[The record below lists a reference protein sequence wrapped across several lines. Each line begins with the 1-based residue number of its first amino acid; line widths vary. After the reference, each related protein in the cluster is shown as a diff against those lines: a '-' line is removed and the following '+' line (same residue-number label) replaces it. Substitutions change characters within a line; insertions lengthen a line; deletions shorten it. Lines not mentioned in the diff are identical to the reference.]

1 MLFLSIPIL
10 TFSTF
15 KTNKM
20 KKRTFS
26 LRHVVLFGF
35 LGLSFWACT
44 KSPVAT
50 NDDVATSSGMA
61 AAVSPGS
68 VTAKVIT
75 LTNPGFE
82 NDKTGWGDQF
92 AISTSDVHSGAK
104 SGKLSASGD
113 KLQQSVTVLA
123 NTDYT
128 LAAWIFGKG
137 SIGAKSGSTVL
148 NSSGGTFSAWTKV
161 TVNFNSGAATGIT
174 LYGAYNAGE
183 GRFDDFTLDE
193 GSVTPPAVPAAP
205 SALSATASGSSVINI
220 SWSDNSSTE
229 TGFKVERKTGTSGTW
244 AEVAGA
250 LAANTTAYSS
260 TGLAAA
266 TQYYFRVRAYNA
278 AGNSAYSNEASATTG
293 SSGGTVYPATILNL
307 TNWKLTVPVNTSH
320 AGNPDEYEQPELATY
335 SDATYFHVNSGSDGV
350 IFNANAGGATTGG
363 SGYPRS
369 ELREMK
375 NNGAD
380 EASWS
385 SSSGTHT
392 MEIDQAV
399 IHLPVV
405 KPHIVIGQIHD
416 ANDDV
421 IVFRLEGA
429 KLFMDH
435 NGTDGTVLTNNYVL
449 GTRFTVKFVV
459 SGNQVKSYY
468 NGVLKE
474 TYNKTFSGAYFKAG
488 AYVQSSCTSVA
499 GESCSAYG
507 EVVIYGVTVTHQ

>member
-1 MLFLSIPIL
+1 
-10 TFSTF
+10 
-15 KTNKM
+15 M

-26 LRHVVLFGF
+26 LRHVALFGF
-35 LGLSFWACT
+35 LGLSLWACT
-44 KSPVAT
+44 KSPVADT
-50 NDDVATSSGMA
+50 VITSSSGTA
-61 AAVSPGS
+61 ETVSTGGS
-68 VTAKVIT
+68 IAAKVVT

-92 AISTSDVHSGAK
+92 AISTSDKHSGSK

-113 KLQQSVTVLA
+113 KLQQAVTVLA

-148 NSSGGTFSAWTKV
+148 NSSGGTFSTWTKV
-161 TVNFNSGAATGIT
+161 TVNFNSGSATSVT

-193 GSVTPPAVPAAP
+193 GTVTPPAAPAAP
-205 SALSATASGSSVINI
+205 SALTATASGSAAINI

-229 TGFKVERKTGTSGTW
+229 TGFKVERKTGASGTW

-250 LAANTTAYSS
+250 LAASTTAYSS

-278 AGNSAYSNEASATTG
+278 TGNSAYSNEASATTT
-293 SSGGTVYPATILNL
+293 STGGTVYPATILNL

-335 SDATYFHVNSGSDGV
+335 SNTTYFHVNSTNNGV
-350 IFNANAGGATTGG
+350 VFNANAGGATTSG

-392 MEIDQAV
+392 MEIDEA
-399 IHLPVV
+399 ITHLPVV
-405 KPHIVIGQIHD
+405 KPHIVVGQIHD
-416 ANDDV
+416 ADDDV
-421 IVFRLEGA
+421 IVFRLEGT

-435 NGTDGTVLTNNYVL
+435 NGDDGTVLTNSYVL